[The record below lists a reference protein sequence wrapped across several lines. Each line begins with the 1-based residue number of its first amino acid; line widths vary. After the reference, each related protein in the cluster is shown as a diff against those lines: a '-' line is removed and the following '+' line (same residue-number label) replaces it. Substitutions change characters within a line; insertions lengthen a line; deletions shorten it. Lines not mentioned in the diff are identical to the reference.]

1 MSSSLPPR
9 PRRPFGS
16 SDQPENDGAT
26 SRFGIGRRPQPPAA
40 PEPEP
45 ELSRLPDFLND
56 DSDELEEN
64 KLESEAY
71 EEGPVELE
79 EDEYTQEAYI
89 NPTTGY
95 SIPVAEVD
103 EEEYGAAPAS
113 HTPAP
118 LPEQYEVSDVQEEA
132 VDDLRS
138 ELGEESFRAAQELLR
153 RIADD
158 ESTEVF
164 LNSPDN
170 IMFNM
175 GGHGYVMQN
184 VSFPDVGTYHKVINH
199 FILPYTSTSERIGEG
214 DPDGLIEG
222 QLILPDL
229 EDPENNPPL
238 HARVHVVLMDEEPAI
253 VTIAKK
259 ARRQYT
265 IDELQTGGSM
275 TRNMA
280 EFIKALARGRATV
293 VFSGVSGSGKT
304 TLLEACS
311 YEFDENDRV
320 IVIEDLPELELPLLN
335 VNYLRSSS
343 QKATQTTKAGQ
354 KTLDWLVR
362 QANRM
367 RANRIIVGEVRGGE
381 MADFFSAANSGADG
395 SMTTVHANNPND
407 TIQRMILLAM
417 RNPGIKDPESV
428 QREIAATV
436 QVIVQM
442 TKIDGQHRVTDIT
455 EVSNIAT
462 KNGSVATQPIF
473 QYDRNAGAHKVVGRP
488 SDGLQAYLA
497 QRGVSVDNGWFNA
510 RGF

>member
-1 MSSSLPPR
+1 MSSLPPR
-9 PRRPFGS
+9 PRRPFGG
-16 SDQPENDGAT
+16 SDQPEDDGAAR
-26 SRFGIGRRPQPPAA
+26 RFGIRRPQPPVT

-45 ELSRLPDFLND
+45 EPQISQLPEFLTD
-56 DSDELEEN
+56 DSDELDDSE
-64 KLESEAY
+64 LEADEY
-71 EEGPVELE
+71 EEDGPVALAE
-79 EDEYTQEAYI
+79 EDEYAEEAYV
-89 NPTTGY
+89 N
-95 SIPVAEVD
+95 PVAPAD
-103 EEEYGAAPAS
+103 EEEYEAIPAT

-118 LPEQYEVSDVQEEA
+118 LPEQYAVSDVQEEA
-132 VDDLRS
+132 VDDLRAQ
-138 ELGEESFRAAQELLR
+138 LGEESFRAAQELLR

-164 LNSPDN
+164 LNGPDN
-170 IMFNM
+170 IMFNQ

-184 VSFPDVGTYHKVINH
+184 VSFPDVETYHKVINH

-214 DPDGLIEG
+214 DNGGLIEG
-222 QLILPDL
+222 QLLLPDL
-229 EDPENNPPL
+229 DDPENNPPL
-238 HARVHVVLMDEEPAI
+238 RARVHIMVDEGEPTA

-265 IDELQTGGSM
+265 IDDLQVSGSM

-280 EFIKALARGRATV
+280 EFLKSLARGRATV
-293 VFSGVSGSGKT
+293 VFSGVTGSGKT

-335 VNYLRSSS
+335 VVYRRSSS
-343 QKATQTTKAGQ
+343 QKANQQAGDQ

-367 RANRIIVGEVRGGE
+367 RGNRIIVGEVRGGE

-407 TIQRMILLAM
+407 TIQRMILLAL
-417 RNPGIKDPESV
+417 RNPAIKDAESV

-473 QYDRNAGAHKVVGRP
+473 QYDRNTGAHRVVGRP

-497 QRGVSVDNGWFNA
+497 QRGVSVDSGWFNT
-510 RGF
+510 RL